1 MPDFEIIKNALK
13 VTWIRRLHESNNNAS
28 WSHIPVA
35 LLKRVRGAF
44 LLVCNYDLKCL
55 KLDLPIQLYRDALII
70 WPTITQHTPENGK
83 HVLNEI
89 LWNNRF
95 IKVESFSVYQIK
107 DLQRLLPHIS
117 SQDQFLDI

>member
-13 VTWIRRLHESNNNAS
+13 AWIRRLHESNNNAS

-44 LLVCNYDLKCL
+44 LLVCNYDLKICL
-55 KLDLPIQLYRDALII
+55 KLDLPIQFYRDALII
-70 WPTITQHTPENGK
+70 WQMINQHTPENEEQI
-83 HVLNEI
+83 LNEI

-95 IKVESFSVYQIK
+95 IEVEGFSVYYNNWYNAGVIRIK
-107 DLQRLLPHIS
+107 DI
-117 SQDQFLDI
+117 QF